1 MAPALEGDWGR
12 SYCCH
17 SGRLGAKG
25 EDRDILRYI
34 STRGEA
40 PVLGFEDVLLGGP
53 ARDGGLYV
61 PENWPELAPER
72 LAALGGAAY
81 VDIAEA
87 VMAPFVDGAI
97 PPADF
102 RAMIEQAYAGFG
114 HPAVTPLKQL
124 DANLWL
130 LELFHG
136 PTLAFKDLAMQLLAP
151 MMDWALTKRGE
162 RVTIIGATSGDTG
175 GAAIEAFRQS
185 RRIELFML
193 HPHQRVSAVQRR
205 QMTTV
210 EAANIHNIAIE
221 GTFDDA
227 QGLVK
232 AMFADQRFRDDMR
245 LVGVNSINWARIMA
259 QVVYYVAA
267 ALALGAPR
275 RPVSFVVPTG
285 NFGDIFAGYVAMKM
299 GVPIDRLVIATNVN
313 DILDRALRSGAYET
327 RPVKASSSPSMDIQ
341 VSSNFERLLFETLG
355 RDSAAVRRLMADLAG
370 PSHGFIIP
378 DAALA
383 RIRAK
388 FGSGACNEA
397 ETAREIARVLGET
410 AEIVDPH
417 TAVGCHVGRF
427 HMLRDT
433 PMVVL
438 ATAHPAKFPDAVE
451 AACGIRP
458 SLPGRLSDLMAK
470 PERFDILP
478 KELGAIQSHVV
489 QRA

>member
-1 MAPALEGDWGR
+1 LR
-12 SYCCH
+12 T
-17 SGRLGAKG
+17 KG
-25 EDRDILRYI
+25 EDREILRYI

-61 PENWPELAPER
+61 PQSFPVLTPER
-72 LAALGGAAY
+72 LGALSGAAY

-87 VMAPFVDGAI
+87 VMAPFVGGAI
-97 PPADF
+97 PQSDF

-114 HPAVTPLKQL
+114 HPAVTPLKQI

-136 PTLAFKDLAMQLLAP
+136 PTLAFKDVAMQLLAP
-151 MMDWALTKRGE
+151 MMDWALTRRGE

-175 GAAIEAFRQS
+175 GAAIEAFRDS

-210 EAANIHNIAIE
+210 GAANIHNIAIE

-227 QGLVK
+227 QALVK
-232 AMFADQRFRDDMR
+232 AMFADRRFREDMR

-259 QVVYYVAA
+259 QVVYYVVA

-275 RPVSFVVPTG
+275 RAISFAVPTG
-285 NFGDIFAGYVAMKM
+285 NFGDIFAGYVAMRM
-299 GVPIDRLVIATNVN
+299 GVPMDRLIIATNAN
-313 DILDRALRSGAYET
+313 DILDRALRNGVYET
-327 RPVKASSSPSMDIQ
+327 RPVQASSSPSMDIQ
-341 VSSNFERLLFETLG
+341 VSSNFERLLFETVE
-355 RDSAAVRRLMADLAG
+355 RDSAAVRGLMADLAG
-370 PSHGFIIP
+370 PAHRFIIP
-378 DAALA
+378 EEALA
-383 RIRAK
+383 RMRAK
-388 FGSGACNEA
+388 FGSGSCSER
-397 ETAREIARVLGET
+397 ETAREIARVHDQTSEL
-410 AEIVDPH
+410 IDPH

-427 HMLRDT
+427 HTLRDT
-433 PMVVL
+433 PMVIL

-451 AACGIRP
+451 AACGVRP
-458 SLPGRLSDLMAK
+458 SLPPRLSDLMAK
-470 PERFDILP
+470 EEQFDILP
-478 KELGAIQSHVV
+478 NELGAVQSYVV

>member
-102 RAMIEQAYAGFG
+102 RGMIEQAYAGFG

-221 GTFDDA
+221 GLSFEGMIRTCNDHS
-227 QGLVK
+227 
-232 AMFADQRFRDDMR
+232 FREVLMM
-245 LVGVNSINWARIMA
+245 GS
-259 QVVYYVAA
+259 
-267 ALALGAPR
+267 
-275 RPVSFVVPTG
+275 VSWF
-285 NFGDIFAGYVAMKM
+285 
-299 GVPIDRLVIATNVN
+299 
-313 DILDRALRSGAYET
+313 
-327 RPVKASSSPSMDIQ
+327 PSTIY
-341 VSSNFERLLFETLG
+341 RT
-355 RDSAAVRRLMADLAG
+355 
-370 PSHGFIIP
+370 I
-378 DAALA
+378 
-383 RIRAK
+383 
-388 FGSGACNEA
+388 GS
-397 ETAREIARVLGET
+397 
-410 AEIVDPH
+410 
-417 TAVGCHVGRF
+417 
-427 HMLRDT
+427 
-433 PMVVL
+433 
-438 ATAHPAKFPDAVE
+438 
-451 AACGIRP
+451 
-458 SLPGRLSDLMAK
+458 
-470 PERFDILP
+470 
-478 KELGAIQSHVV
+478 
-489 QRA
+489 